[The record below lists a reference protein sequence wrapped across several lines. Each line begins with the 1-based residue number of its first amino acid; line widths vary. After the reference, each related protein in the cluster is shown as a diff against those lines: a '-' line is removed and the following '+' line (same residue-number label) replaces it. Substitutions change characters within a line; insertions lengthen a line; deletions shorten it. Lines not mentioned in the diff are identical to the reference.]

1 MPEEAF
7 LPSAGTFPHPS
18 ASYRQ
23 RTQKELR
30 DHDKKACR
38 EHSVPC
44 SCFFAGCGIFRGAAP
59 ENTPAVPDDFSLR
72 FSWWYDE
79 TQKNILDTQTGSIQ
93 KDLASDGTASAELRP
108 EPDFL
113 QRLYELVCKYR
124 LTDIDREMTSQELA
138 DDKSKAVS
146 MIPLEHYEI
155 SVTLNRRS
163 LLICGD
169 QTAVYH
175 MTSDEDAANFINAVT
190 SVKKA
195 VTELPEWT
203 ALPPANGGYD

>member
-1 MPEEAF
+1 M
-7 LPSAGTFPHPS
+7 
-18 ASYRQ
+18 
-23 RTQKELR
+23 
-30 DHDKKACR
+30 
-38 EHSVPC
+38 PC
-44 SCFFAGCGIFRGAAP
+44 SCFFARRLRHISGRSARKHSGSSGRLLAALFMVVRR
-59 ENTPAVPDDFSLR
+59 A
-72 FSWWYDE
+72 
-79 TQKNILDTQTGSIQ
+79 QKNILDTQTGSIQ

-155 SVTLNRRS
+155 SVTLNGRS

>member
-1 MPEEAF
+1 M
-7 LPSAGTFPHPS
+7 
-18 ASYRQ
+18 RQ
-23 RTQKELR
+23 SSEK
-30 DHDKKACR
+30 
-38 EHSVPC
+38 
-44 SCFFAGCGIFRGAAP
+44 
-59 ENTPAVPDDFSLR
+59 
-72 FSWWYDE
+72 
-79 TQKNILDTQTGSIQ
+79 
-93 KDLASDGTASAELRP
+93 KDLMNRSLYHKLQKIINLFFPPVPVMGYIISP
-108 EPDFL
+108 EIDPDINM
-113 QRLYELVCKYR
+113 LVCKYR

-155 SVTLNRRS
+155 SVTLNGRS

>member
-1 MPEEAF
+1 MTKKLAASILCLALAF
-7 LPSAGTFPHPS
+7 SL
-18 ASYRQ
+18 
-23 RTQKELR
+23 
-30 DHDKKACR
+30 
-38 EHSVPC
+38 
-44 SCFFAGCGIFRGAAP
+44 AGCGIFRGAAP

-138 DDKSKAVS
+138 DDKS
-146 MIPLEHYEI
+146 
-155 SVTLNRRS
+155 RR
-163 LLICGD
+163 
-169 QTAVYH
+169 
-175 MTSDEDAANFINAVT
+175 F
-190 SVKKA
+190 
-195 VTELPEWT
+195 P
-203 ALPPANGGYD
+203 

>member
-1 MPEEAF
+1 MTKKLAASILCLALAF
-7 LPSAGTFPHPS
+7 SL
-18 ASYRQ
+18 
-23 RTQKELR
+23 
-30 DHDKKACR
+30 
-38 EHSVPC
+38 
-44 SCFFAGCGIFRGAAP
+44 AGCGIFRGAAP
-59 ENTPAVPDDFSLR
+59 ENTPAIPDDFSLR

-93 KDLASDGTASAELRP
+93 KDLASDGTALAELRP

-155 SVTLNRRS
+155 SVTLNGRS

>member
-1 MPEEAF
+1 MLLLFRSQAAAYFGAQRQKTLRQFRTTSRCAF
-7 LPSAGTFPHPS
+7 HGGMTRRRKTSWTHRRAVFKRILP
-18 ASYRQ
+18 
-23 RTQKELR
+23 RT
-30 DHDKKACR
+30 
-38 EHSVPC
+38 
-44 SCFFAGCGIFRGAAP
+44 G
-59 ENTPAVPDDFSLR
+59 
-72 FSWWYDE
+72 
-79 TQKNILDTQTGSIQ
+79 
-93 KDLASDGTASAELRP
+93 
-108 EPDFL
+108 L

-155 SVTLNRRS
+155 SVTLNGRS